1 MGHYAKLAAMI
12 IRVLGVIIAL
22 IGVMGYIY
30 WGLAGMFLE
39 QVSPERVVQGARV
52 LSSTVFIFVGAI
64 VFMLGRPLGRLI
76 GKGLD

>member
-22 IGVMGYIY
+22 IGVMGFIY
-30 WGLAGMFLE
+30 WGLAGLFLA
-39 QVSPERVVQGARV
+39 QVSPERMVQGARV
-52 LSSTVFIFVGAI
+52 LSSTVFILVGAI
-64 VFMLGRPLGRLI
+64 VFVLGRPLGRLI

>member
-22 IGVMGYIY
+22 IGVMGFIY
-30 WGLAGMFLE
+30 WGLAGLFLE
-39 QVSPERVVQGARV
+39 QVSPERMVQGARL
-52 LSSTVFIFVGAI
+52 LSSTVFILVGAI
-64 VFMLGRPLGRLI
+64 VFVLGRPLGRLI

>member
-22 IGVMGYIY
+22 IGVMGFVY
-30 WGLAGMFLE
+30 WGLAGVFLE
-39 QVSPERVVQGARV
+39 QATPERSVQVARV
-52 LSSTVFIFVGAI
+52 LSSAEFMGVGVI
-64 VFMLGRPLGRLI
+64 VFLLGRPLGRLI